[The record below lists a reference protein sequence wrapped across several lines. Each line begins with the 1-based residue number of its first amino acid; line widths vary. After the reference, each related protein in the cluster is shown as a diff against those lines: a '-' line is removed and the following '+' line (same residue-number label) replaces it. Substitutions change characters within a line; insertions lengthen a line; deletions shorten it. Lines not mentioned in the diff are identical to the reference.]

1 MKILNWMLVVLLV
14 GYGKDV
20 VNLCDI
26 EIKTEV
32 NRIGLIFLFILVMF
46 QIIYMFWS
54 EMDVEDIGQLKH

>member
-1 MKILNWMLVVLLV
+1 M
-14 GYGKDV
+14 
-20 VNLCDI
+20 CDI

>member
-1 MKILNWMLVVLLV
+1 MLLV